1 MTDRATPLIIL
12 RSAAFQVTYYS
23 YSSLWFIM
31 AIVGWVLPGGAMLRF
46 ARWWSAGGIY
56 LHELIVGSRVEI
68 RGQENIPVG
77 PVLAAAKHQSAWE
90 TMAMVLFFPKPT
102 YILKRELIWLPLFGW
117 HLLKAGQVPINRGDR
132 AKASAAMAEGVR
144 KATQSGR
151 HILIF
156 PEGTRRKVGAPPNY
170 RFGVARI
177 YTALGDVPC
186 APVAIVSGLA
196 WPRNTVL
203 HYPRR
208 IIMEFLPPI
217 PPGLSGEAFFERVQH
232 DIESTTNRLAAEAG
246 YRAPDS
252 AGLSQSSA

>member
-1 MTDRATPLIIL
+1 MNYRATPLIIL
-12 RSAAFQVTYYS
+12 RSAAFQVAYYS

-31 AIVGWVLPGGAMLRF
+31 AVIGWVLPGGAMLRF
-46 ARWWSAGGIY
+46 ARWWSAGGVY

-68 RGQENIPVG
+68 RGQENIPTG

-117 HLLKAGQVPINRGDR
+117 HLLRAGQVPINRGDR
-132 AKASAAMAEGVR
+132 AKATSAMAEGVR
-144 KATQSGR
+144 KATKRGR
-151 HILIF
+151 QILIF

-196 WPRNTVL
+196 WPRNTLL

-208 IIMEFLPPI
+208 IIMEFLPAI
-217 PPGLSGEAFFERVQH
+217 PAGLSGEEFFKRVEH
-232 DIESTTNRLAAEAG
+232 DIEEATNRLAAEAG
-246 YRAPDS
+246 YRADS